1 MTLSLFNCVF
11 LVAFGLSAAVQFND
25 PDALAWIAIYL
36 AAAGMCIA
44 QLRHRPWPWLAPL
57 LLGICLIWVGTLLP
71 DIVGKV
77 SLQEIFDSISMK
89 TRAVEEA
96 REIGGLALVALW
108 SAVLTYRHNTRS
120 ESP

>member
-1 MTLSLFNCVF
+1 MAQRLFNCAF

-44 QLRHRPWPWLAPL
+44 QLRHRQLRWLPPL
-57 LLGICLIWVGTLLP
+57 LLGICLIWIATLLP

-77 SLQEIFDSISMK
+77 SLQEVFDSISMK

-108 SAVLTYRHNTRS
+108 SAVLACRRNTRHLNQ
-120 ESP
+120 